1 MMSRKYSVL
10 DDQIIKAIQAGQ
22 STFNEIV
29 KACNQHAHE
38 HVTAS
43 AEDWR
48 IIDRRLQ
55 ELRKAG
61 KITFFRGRGC
71 WVAVG
76 DEK

>member
-1 MMSRKYSVL
+1 MSSKYAVL
-10 DDQIIKAIQAGQ
+10 DDQIIKTIKAGK

-29 KACNQHAHE
+29 KSCEQYTRE
-38 HVTAS
+38 HVTTS

-55 ELRKAG
+55 ALRKAG
-61 KITFFRGRGC
+61 KITFFRGLGR
-71 WVAVG
+71 WFAVG